1 MAGIPN
7 ERTRKR
13 QNRLALFDLLPL
25 FDERAETVTIH
36 IHGIDAHVNEH
47 FHAIVRR
54 NADRVLRRSYCGNRA
69 GKGSNNAFLIGFD
82 STAATHYSRAEHRIR
97 NIRQLDHCTGNR
109 RKNDIGRALIICHI
123 AYTYLS

>member
-7 ERTRKR
+7 ERTRKC
-13 QNRLALFDLLPL
+13 QDRLALFNLLSL
-25 FDERAETVTIH
+25 FNERAKAVTIH
-36 IHGIDAHVNEH
+36 IHGVDAHVDKNL
-47 FHAIVRR
+47 HAIVGCNSNRM
-54 NADRVLRRSYCGNRA
+54 LRRSYCGNRA